1 MEIDAQTKTLLL
13 EERLRLWRNTLFAHE
28 TDAKLAQKFV
38 ELNLANGE
46 QMLEAAKAEMK
57 RCIVAIEA
65 LQAMLDEI
73 KQPAQ

>member
-1 MEIDAQTKTLLL
+1 MDIDAQTKTLLL
-13 EERLRLWRNTLFAHE
+13 EERLRLWRNTLFAQE

-38 ELNLANGE
+38 ELKLANGE

-57 RCIVAIEA
+57 RCIIAIES
-65 LQAMLDEI
+65 LQAMIDEI